1 MAGKTNFDYSSS
13 NRRWIKLR
21 EKILRRDG
29 YLCREC
35 KRYGRLVE
43 ATTVHH
49 VWPAE
54 DYPESA
60 YCEWNLLS
68 LCDESHAKMHHRKT
82 RKLTALG
89 EHWRRKTSS
98 PTLPP

>member
-1 MAGKTNFDYSSS
+1 MAGKTSFDYSTS
-13 NRRWIKLR
+13 NRRWIKPR
-21 EKILRRDG
+21 EKILRREG

-54 DYPESA
+54 DYPENA

-68 LCDESHAKMHHRKT
+68 LCDESHEKMHHRKT

-89 EHWRRKTSS
+89 EHWRRKTSPPPPS
-98 PTLPP
+98 P